1 VVRSSGLTPTLFY
14 MAAIEPSAPKAGKK
28 PRARKHSFR
37 LDMTPMVDL
46 AFLLLTF
53 FMLTTT
59 FAKPNVMQL
68 QMPAKPQADS
78 DNTPLPASKAMTII
92 LGSGHQAYYYFGL
105 ARPEDPSVPVPTLH
119 TTNFG
124 PKGIR
129 QALLARGQQRP
140 EPVVL
145 IKAGPRAKYSD
156 MVDILD
162 EMNITGQKKYALT
175 DLTAADHQLLPT
187 AEQR

>member
-1 VVRSSGLTPTLFY
+1 

-28 PRARKHSFR
+28 PRVRKHSFR

-68 QMPAKPQADS
+68 QMPAKPQAD
-78 DNTPLPASKAMTII
+78 DQITPLAASKAMTII
-92 LGSGHQAYYYFGL
+92 LGSGHQAHYYFGL
-105 ARPEDPSVPVPTLH
+105 ARPDDPSVPVPTLH
-119 TTNFG
+119 TTNLG

-129 QALLARGQQRP
+129 QALLARGQRKP

-162 EMNITGQKKYALT
+162 EMNITAQKKYALT
-175 DLTAADHQLLPT
+175 DLTAADRQLLPPS
-187 AEQR
+187 ERQ

>member
-1 VVRSSGLTPTLFY
+1 

-59 FAKPNVMQL
+59 FAKPYVMQL
-68 QMPAKPQADS
+68 QMPAKPQS
-78 DNTPLPASKAMTII
+78 DDQITPLPASKAMTII
-92 LGSGHQAYYYFGL
+92 LGHGHRAYYYFGL
-105 ARPEDPSVPVPTLH
+105 ARPDDPSVPVPTLH
-119 TTNFG
+119 TTDFG

-129 QALLARGQQRP
+129 QALLTRGRQQP

-145 IKAGPRAKYSD
+145 IKANATACYQD
-156 MVDILD
+156 MVNILD
-162 EMNITGQKKYALT
+162 EMNITDQKKYALT
-175 DLTAADHQLLPT
+175 DLTAADRQLLPPS
-187 AEQR
+187 ERQ

>member
-1 VVRSSGLTPTLFY
+1 

-28 PRARKHSFR
+28 PRARKHTFR

-59 FAKPNVMQL
+59 FAKPHIMQL
-68 QMPAKPQADS
+68 TMPAKPQSEDQ
-78 DNTPLPASKAMTII
+78 TTVLKESKAMTII
-92 LGSGHQAYYYFGL
+92 LGKAHQVYYYFGL

-119 TTNFG
+119 TTDFG
-124 PKGIR
+124 AKGIR
-129 QALLARGQQRP
+129 QALLARGRQQP
-140 EPVVL
+140 TPVVL
-145 IKAGPRAKYSD
+145 IKANATASYQD

-162 EMNITGQKKYALT
+162 EMNITDQKKYALT
-175 DLTAADHQLLPT
+175 DLTAADRQLLPA
-187 AEQR
+187 AERR

>member
-1 VVRSSGLTPTLFY
+1 
-14 MAAIEPSAPKAGKK
+14 MAAIEPAAPKAGKK

-68 QMPAKPQADS
+68 QMPAKPQVED
-78 DNTPLPASKAMTII
+78 DNIPLPASKAMTIV
-92 LGSGHQAYYYFGL
+92 LGQAHRVYYYFGL
-105 ARPEDPSVPVPTLH
+105 SRPNDPSVPVPTLH
-119 TTNFG
+119 TTDFG
-124 PKGIR
+124 SKGIR
-129 QALLARGQQRP
+129 QALLARGRQQP
-140 EPVVL
+140 APVVL
-145 IKAGPRAKYSD
+145 IKSSPKAKYSD

-162 EMNITGQKKYALT
+162 EMNITNQAKYALT
-175 DLTAADHQLLPT
+175 DLTAADRQLLPPS
-187 AEQR
+187 EQE

>member
-1 VVRSSGLTPTLFY
+1 
-14 MAAIEPSAPKAGKK
+14 MAAIESSAPKAGKK

-59 FAKPNVMQL
+59 FAKPRVMQL
-68 QMPAKPQADS
+68 TMPVKDLNHTI
-78 DNTPLPASKAMTII
+78 DIRPAHAMTII

-105 ARPEDPSVPVPTLH
+105 ARPNDPSVPVPTLH

-124 PKGIR
+124 LKGIR
-129 QALLARGQQRP
+129 QALLARGHQLP

-162 EMNITGQKKYALT
+162 EMNITAQKKYAIT
-175 DLTAADHQLLPT
+175 DLTAADRQLLPPS
-187 AEQR
+187 EQQ

>member
-1 VVRSSGLTPTLFY
+1 

-28 PRARKHSFR
+28 PRARKHNFR

-59 FAKPNVMQL
+59 FAKSRVMEL
-68 QMPAKPQADS
+68 QMPAKPQS
-78 DNTPLPASKAMTII
+78 DDQNTPLQASKAMTII

-105 ARPEDPSVPVPTLH
+105 ARPEDPGVPVPTLH

-124 PKGIR
+124 PQGIR
-129 QALLARGQQRP
+129 RALLARGQRRP
-140 EPVVL
+140 APVVL

-162 EMNITGQKKYALT
+162 EMNITAQKKYALT
-175 DLTAADHQLLPT
+175 DLTAADRQLLPPS
-187 AEQR
+187 ERQ

>member
-1 VVRSSGLTPTLFY
+1 

-28 PRARKHSFR
+28 PRARKHNFR

-68 QMPAKPQADS
+68 TMPVKPELDEENPVRESHA
-78 DNTPLPASKAMTII
+78 LTII
-92 LGSGHQAYYYFGL
+92 LGQAHKVYYYFGL
-105 ARPEDPSVPVPTLH
+105 ARPSDPSVPVPTLH

-129 QALLARGQQRP
+129 QVLPARSRQQP
-140 EPVVL
+140 APIVL
-145 IKAGPRAKYSD
+145 IKAGPRAKYQD
-156 MVDILD
+156 MVDALD

-175 DLTAADHQLLPT
+175 DLTAADRQLLPA

>member
-1 VVRSSGLTPTLFY
+1 
-14 MAAIEPSAPKAGKK
+14 MAAIEPAPKAGKK

-68 QMPAKPQADS
+68 TMPVKDLNHTS
-78 DNTPLPASKAMTII
+78 DVRPAHAMTIL
-92 LGSGHQAYYYFGL
+92 LGGGHQAYYYFGL
-105 ARPEDPSVPVPTLH
+105 ARPNDPSVPVPTLH

-129 QALLARGQQRP
+129 QALLARSRQQP
-140 EPVVL
+140 EPSIL
-145 IKAGPRAKYSD
+145 IKAGSHAKYQD

-175 DLTAADHQLLPT
+175 DLTAADRQLLPA
-187 AEQR
+187 AEQN

>member
-1 VVRSSGLTPTLFY
+1 

-28 PRARKHSFR
+28 PRARKHTFR

-59 FAKPNVMQL
+59 FAKPHVMNL
-68 QMPAKPQADS
+68 QMPVKSAPNQE
-78 DNTPLPASKAMTII
+78 TPLRESQAMTII

-105 ARPEDPSVPVPTLH
+105 ARPDDPSVPVPTLH
-119 TTNFG
+119 TTNLG

-129 QALLARGQQRP
+129 QALLARGQRRP

-145 IKAGPRAKYSD
+145 LKAGPRARYSD

-162 EMNITGQKKYALT
+162 EMNITGQQKYALT
-175 DLTAADHQLLPT
+175 DLSAADRQLLPPS
-187 AEQR
+187 ERQ

>member
-1 VVRSSGLTPTLFY
+1 

-68 QMPAKPQADS
+68 TMPVKDPNHTTDIR
-78 DNTPLPASKAMTII
+78 PAHAMTII
-92 LGSGHQAYYYFGL
+92 LGKAHQVYYYFGL
-105 ARPEDPSVPVPTLH
+105 ARPDDPSVPVPKLH
-119 TTNFG
+119 TTDFG

-129 QALLARGQQRP
+129 QALLARGRQQP
-140 EPVVL
+140 APVVL
-145 IKAGPRAKYSD
+145 IKANATASYQD

-162 EMNITGQKKYALT
+162 EMNITDQKKYALT
-175 DLTAADHQLLPT
+175 DLTAADRQLLPA
-187 AEQR
+187 AERR